1 MNSKLKILLITA
13 LGVIIGYGYYHFFG
27 CESGCP
33 LKSSWTTM
41 TLYGA
46 VFGFVLSLPT
56 KKNKIK

>member
-1 MNSKLKILLITA
+1 LITA
-13 LGVIIGYGYYHFFG
+13 LGAIIGYGYYHFFG

-56 KKNKIK
+56 KKKKIK